1 MHDSLSHVQFFA
13 TPWTVAHQVPL
24 SMGFSRHKYWSGLP
38 FPSPG
43 DLPDPGIESACPSSP
58 VLQADSFTIEL
69 PGKSQHLFRQMQKRL
84 LLTCKFQDGF
94 TCTATSP
101 PFRRWNLPDTG
112 EAFPPPGGLTA
123 LTHLGV
129 LQFGSIS
136 PGPLNVSSQRWLA
149 VGRGGGETRI
159 PGRAVREEPH
169 QCRPMWQLL
178 GSKCFM
184 TINSYSPERL

>member
-1 MHDSLSHVQFFA
+1 MYCLTPNLSHVFQEL
-13 TPWTVAHQVPL
+13 L
-24 SMGFSRHKYWSGLP
+24 SVYLFGL
-38 FPSPG
+38 PSPG

-136 PGPLNVSSQRWLA
+136 PDPLNVSSQRWLA
-149 VGRGGGETRI
+149 QSGGAGGRQEFQAGQSEKSPTSAGPCGSYW
-159 PGRAVREEPH
+159 VRSA
-169 QCRPMWQLL
+169 L
-178 GSKCFM
+178 
-184 TINSYSPERL
+184 